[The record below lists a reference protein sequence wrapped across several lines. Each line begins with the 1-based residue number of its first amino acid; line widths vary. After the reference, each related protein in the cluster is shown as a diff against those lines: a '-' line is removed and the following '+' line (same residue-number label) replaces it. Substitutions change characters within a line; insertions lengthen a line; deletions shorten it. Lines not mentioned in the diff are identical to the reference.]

1 MILIGYIV
9 AYLYLFAVIFLIGGL
24 QKLFK
29 FKVELSRKLIHF
41 FIGFVWLILYRYH
54 KGTYHFAVIPF
65 SFVIINYLSYKFRI
79 FKMFERE
86 DEEKNHLGTVY
97 YAASITI
104 MALISLFWEQTL
116 LPYGLAVFCL
126 SFGDGAAALIGSGI
140 KKYNPKITK
149 EKSLMGTLGA
159 IVFSFVGSLLYL
171 WIFPAMGLSLLQVAA
186 VSVAAGLLELVGM
199 GLDNFSLPLGVMA
212 LATFF
217 CYGV

>member
-1 MILIGYIV
+1 MILTGYIA
-9 AYLYLFAVIFLIGGL
+9 AYLYLFTVIFLIGGL

-29 FKVELSRKLIHF
+29 FELELSRKLIHF

-54 KGTYHFAVIPF
+54 RGTYHFVVVPF

-86 DEEKNHLGTVY
+86 EGEKNHLGTVY
-97 YAASITI
+97 YAVSITI
-104 MALISLFWEQTL
+104 MSLISLFWESTL

-126 SFGDGAAALIGSGI
+126 SFGDGAAAIVGSGI

-171 WIFPAMGLSLLQVAA
+171 WIFPEMGISILGLLM
-186 VSVAAGLLELVGM
+186 VSVAAGLLELVGH
-199 GLDNFSLPLGVMA
+199 GLDNFSLPFGVMA
-212 LATFF
+212 LGTLLS
-217 CYGV
+217 YGV